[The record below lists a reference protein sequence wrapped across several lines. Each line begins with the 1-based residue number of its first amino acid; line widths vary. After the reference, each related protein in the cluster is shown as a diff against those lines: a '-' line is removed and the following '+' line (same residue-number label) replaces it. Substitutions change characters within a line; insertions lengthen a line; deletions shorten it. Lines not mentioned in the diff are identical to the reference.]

1 MRRPLLPILALAAA
15 ILPAAA
21 QAQRGPC
28 PSSVTATY
36 HSESLARP
44 TGMSQVFNLNT
55 HSYVALI
62 TNQGRVGISYRI
74 MLDRTTLPQRIVSQG
89 ISGNWRM
96 GETGRLWPG
105 ETRRVVVDT
114 GPGELSAREI
124 SDSIMLLCRVL
135 D

>member
-1 MRRPLLPILALAAA
+1 MPVERHGHLSLREPDAPIRHV
-15 ILPAAA
+15 P
-21 QAQRGPC
+21 
-28 PSSVTATY
+28 
-36 HSESLARP
+36 
-44 TGMSQVFNLNT
+44 VFNLNT

-89 ISGNWRM
+89 IAGNWRM

-124 SDSIMLLCRVL
+124 SDSIMQLCRVL